1 MTEQTK
7 YDFERLDKY
16 CKENNVTL
24 LEDYSCKEINCR
36 TFIKSKC
43 LNDNCKY
50 IVDKQFVSFEKKGS
64 YCRNCS
70 FINKKKEN
78 NPEFL
83 IKYSFDCLQNYC
95 KENNLDL
102 TKDYS
107 LIKLNQKSRIIGK
120 CLTDNCKKTFDK
132 SFVNLYKRNGYCDLC
147 TTNIKVKKQKQ
158 TFITNYGVENPNKLK
173 EFRDKISATN
183 LLKYGCNYTF
193 QSSEIQQKIKNTC
206 LDKYGVEN
214 PNQNKTIREKTKKT
228 CLKKYGVNS
237 VLCDENIKNKIKKT
251 CLDKYGVEFPSQN
264 KTIREKIKNTNLKI
278 WGFENV
284 TQNPIIAE
292 KASNNSYQTKIYN
305 LPSGKTIKY
314 QGYEN
319 YALDELIN
327 LKIDENDI
335 FNKKV
340 DVPEI
345 WFFDK
350 NGLKHRHYVDI
361 YIKSQNKCI
370 EVKSEWYYNITKDT
384 ILKKQNAAKELGY
397 NYEVWVYD
405 KKGKKI
411 NCI

>member
-1 MTEQTK
+1 
-7 YDFERLDKY
+7 
-16 CKENNVTL
+16 
-24 LEDYSCKEINCR
+24 
-36 TFIKSKC
+36 
-43 LNDNCKY
+43 
-50 IVDKQFVSFEKKGS
+50 
-64 YCRNCS
+64 
-70 FINKKKEN
+70 
-78 NPEFL
+78 
-83 IKYSFDCLQNYC
+83 
-95 KENNLDL
+95 
-102 TKDYS
+102 
-107 LIKLNQKSRIIGK
+107 
-120 CLTDNCKKTFDK
+120 
-132 SFVNLYKRNGYCDLC
+132 
-147 TTNIKVKKQKQ
+147 
-158 TFITNYGVENPNKLK
+158 
-173 EFRDKISATN
+173 
-183 LLKYGCNYTF
+183 
-193 QSSEIQQKIKNTC
+193 

-214 PNQNKTIREKTKKT
+214 PNQNKEIKEKTKKT

-278 WGFENV
+278 WGFEDV

-411 NCI
+411 N